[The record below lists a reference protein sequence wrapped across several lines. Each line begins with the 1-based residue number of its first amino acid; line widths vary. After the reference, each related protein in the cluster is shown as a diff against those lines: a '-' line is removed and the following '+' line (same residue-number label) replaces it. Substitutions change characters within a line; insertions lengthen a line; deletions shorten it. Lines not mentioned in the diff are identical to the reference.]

1 MVSRKRTASHPRPP
15 PAAIYSH
22 AVVAGTRTR
31 LSPWGRLVAVCAALV
46 VGFVGLLAVWDLA
59 SRHERVVTSSVAG
72 GVDGL
77 ALDLGDADV
86 LIAGGGR
93 RPTVGIERTDRFAFG
108 HDAEVTPTLDGSVFR
123 LRSRCP
129 SSVPATCSVTYRIT
143 VPDNVPVDVRTSGG
157 NVRFA
162 DYSGSARI
170 ATASGDID
178 VSGFCGFS
186 LQARAE
192 TGDIAAA
199 TACPLQRLTLR
210 ATSGTVRATV
220 PAARYAIEAESASG
234 DEHVRGLQG
243 GTDAI

>member
-1 MVSRKRTASHPRPP
+1 VPTAAKTP
-15 PAAIYSH
+15 
-22 AVVAGTRTR
+22 R
-31 LSPWGRLVAVCAALV
+31 LSSWGRLVAVCAV
-46 VGFVGLLAVWDLA
+46 VVAAFLAVLAAWDLT
-59 SRHERVVTSSVAG
+59 SRHERVVASTVAG
-72 GVDGL
+72 NVDGL
-77 ALDLGDADV
+77 DLDLGDADV

-108 HDAEVTPTLDGSVFR
+108 HDAQVRPALDGSVFR

-129 SSVPATCSVTYRIT
+129 SSVPKTCSVSYRIT

-162 DYSGSARI
+162 DYIGSARV
-170 ATASGDID
+170 ATDSGDID

-186 LQARAE
+186 LQARAG

-210 ATSGTVRATV
+210 ATSGAVHATV
-220 PAARYAIEAESASG
+220 PPARYSIEAESASG
-234 DEHVRGLQG
+234 AEHVRGLQAA
-243 GTDAI
+243 TDAIYSIQALSSSGDVTVERRGS